1 MHVFVQLQGGK
12 IRRVANRKGGYHFS
26 TSDRYDRKTH
36 VEAVLRAQK
45 LVERALL
52 RLQQAELAL
61 GCERKKAYAVKSPS
75 KRAIRRQR
83 QRQAVLLF
91 NHGHAPFHEIAG
103 LEHIDSTWTF
113 TAGGGACEIDIQ
125 YRNGK
130 IVWASAGPALEECC
144 GF

>member
-26 TSDRYDRKTH
+26 TADRYDRRSH
-36 VEAVLRAQK
+36 VEAVKRAQK
-45 LVERALL
+45 LVEHALV

-61 GCERKKAYAVKSPS
+61 ECERKKAQPAKSPS
-75 KRAIRRQR
+75 KRALRLQRRRQ
-83 QRQAVLLF
+83 AALLF
-91 NHGHAPFHEIAG
+91 NHGHTPFFEIAG

-113 TAGGGACEIDIQ
+113 TVGGGTCEIDIQ

-130 IVWASAGPALEECC
+130 IVWASAGPALDE
-144 GF
+144 